1 MNAIIDAAISHSRT
15 VILTLV
21 LILVAGT
28 VAYQTIPKEDSPDV
42 NIPTLYVSMVH
53 EGISPED
60 AERLLIKPMEKE
72 LRAIEG
78 VKEMTSTAYL
88 GGANV
93 VMEFDAGFDADM
105 ALIDVREKVDL
116 AKAELPEDAEEPT
129 VHEINLSL
137 FPVLTVSLSGS
148 APERTLLRIARD
160 LQDRIEGISSV
171 LEAEIVGDRD
181 ELLEVIID
189 PLALESYNLD
199 AEDILTMVS
208 KSNLVIA
215 AGSLDT
221 GQGRFAVKVPGLFE
235 TMEDIVNLPVK
246 VSGDAVVRFRDI
258 ATLHRTFKDS
268 DGYARLNGQ
277 PSLALE
283 VSKRT
288 GENIIETIE
297 QVRAVVEASR
307 DTWPSTVSVAYS
319 QDKSTDIRNN
329 LLDLQNNV
337 LSAILLVM
345 VVVVAALGIR
355 SACFVGIA
363 IPGSFLTG
371 ILVLAVA
378 GLTVNIVVLFALIL
392 AVGMLVDGA
401 IVVTEYADRK
411 MSEGL
416 PKKEAYALAGKR
428 MAWPIIAATATT
440 LAAFLPLMFWP
451 GTVGEF
457 MKFLPLTLIA
467 TLTASL
473 AMALIFVPTLGSVFG
488 KAGGAADPE
497 TMKALAAGESGDL
510 NDIKGWTGRYLKVL
524 NAALNHPGKILLA
537 AVASLVLVMGAYAT
551 FGRGVEFFP
560 DVEPQNAVLQL
571 HARGNL
577 SVDERDALVRQVE
590 QVVLAIQREHGEFHA
605 ITSQSMASSG
615 QQGGDEAEDV
625 IGKITLEFTDW
636 FTRRPADEILGEI
649 RRRSE
654 IFAGIFVEA
663 RKEEAG
669 PPVGKPVQ
677 VEVSSSNPALIE
689 PAVKRI
695 AQAMAEMD
703 GFIDIEDGAQ
713 IPGIEWELSVDRA
726 QAAKFGADISLIGSY
741 VRMITNGMK
750 LGEYRPD
757 DSSEEIDIVVRLP
770 EAYRT
775 IEQLDRIRM
784 QTSAGLVPISNFVT
798 RLPKQKVGQL
808 KRTDGNRAMTVKADV
823 APGLLVDDK
832 VQQVRSWLASQQ
844 FDSRLTFQFKGEDE
858 EQKAASDFL
867 GKAFAVALFLMAI
880 ILVTQF
886 NSFYSAGLIL
896 SAVIMS
902 TVGVMIGLLV
912 THQPFGIVMSGIGVI
927 ALAGIVV
934 NNNIVLIDTFDRL
947 RETTQSAREAI
958 LRTGAQRLRPVMLT
972 TITTILGLMPM
983 VLAMNID
990 FFSRTVQ
997 IGAPSTQWWR
1007 QLSTAIVFGLTFAT
1021 LLTLVVTPS
1030 ALMVRANLSAWRARR
1045 RDRGAA
1051 KRTDADADAK
1061 TRGNDKAGR
1070 PISEAAE

>member
-1 MNAIIDAAISHSRT
+1 M
-15 VILTLV
+15 
-21 LILVAGT
+21 
-28 VAYQTIPKEDSPDV
+28 
-42 NIPTLYVSMVH
+42 
-53 EGISPED
+53 
-60 AERLLIKPMEKE
+60 
-72 LRAIEG
+72 
-78 VKEMTSTAYL
+78 
-88 GGANV
+88 
-93 VMEFDAGFDADM
+93 
-105 ALIDVREKVDL
+105 
-116 AKAELPEDAEEPT
+116 
-129 VHEINLSL
+129 
-137 FPVLTVSLSGS
+137 
-148 APERTLLRIARD
+148 
-160 LQDRIEGISSV
+160 
-171 LEAEIVGDRD
+171 
-181 ELLEVIID
+181 
-189 PLALESYNLD
+189 
-199 AEDILTMVS
+199 
-208 KSNLVIA
+208 
-215 AGSLDT
+215 
-221 GQGRFAVKVPGLFE
+221 
-235 TMEDIVNLPVK
+235 
-246 VSGDAVVRFRDI
+246 
-258 ATLHRTFKDS
+258 
-268 DGYARLNGQ
+268 
-277 PSLALE
+277 
-283 VSKRT
+283 
-288 GENIIETIE
+288 
-297 QVRAVVEASR
+297 
-307 DTWPSTVSVAYS
+307 
-319 QDKSTDIRNN
+319 
-329 LLDLQNNV
+329 
-337 LSAILLVM
+337 
-345 VVVVAALGIR
+345 
-355 SACFVGIA
+355 
-363 IPGSFLTG
+363 
-371 ILVLAVA
+371 
-378 GLTVNIVVLFALIL
+378 
-392 AVGMLVDGA
+392 
-401 IVVTEYADRK
+401 
-411 MSEGL
+411 
-416 PKKEAYALAGKR
+416 
-428 MAWPIIAATATT
+428 
-440 LAAFLPLMFWP
+440 
-451 GTVGEF
+451 
-457 MKFLPLTLIA
+457 
-467 TLTASL
+467 
-473 AMALIFVPTLGSVFG
+473 
-488 KAGGAADPE
+488 
-497 TMKALAAGESGDL
+497 
-510 NDIKGWTGRYLKVL
+510 
-524 NAALNHPGKILLA
+524 
-537 AVASLVLVMGAYAT
+537 ASLVLVMGAYAS

-677 VEVSSSNPALIE
+677 VEVSSANPALIE

-695 AQAMAEMD
+695 AQAMGEMD

-713 IPGIEWELSVDRA
+713 IPGIEWELEVDRA

-832 VQQVRSWLASQQ
+832 VQQVRGWLASQQ
-844 FDSRLTFQFKGEDE
+844 FDPRLTFQFKGEDE

-947 RETTQSAREAI
+947 RETTQSVREAI

-972 TITTILGLMPM
+972 TVTTILGLMPM

-997 IGAPSTQWWR
+997 IGAPST
-1007 QLSTAIVFGLTFAT
+1007 
-1021 LLTLVVTPS
+1021 
-1030 ALMVRANLSAWRARR
+1030 
-1045 RDRGAA
+1045 
-1051 KRTDADADAK
+1051 
-1061 TRGNDKAGR
+1061 
-1070 PISEAAE
+1070 